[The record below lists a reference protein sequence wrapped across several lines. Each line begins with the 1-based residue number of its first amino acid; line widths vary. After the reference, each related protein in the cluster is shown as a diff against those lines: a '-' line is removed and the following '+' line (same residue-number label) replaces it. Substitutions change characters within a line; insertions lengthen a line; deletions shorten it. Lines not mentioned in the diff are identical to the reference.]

1 MPFILFCRSRFCKPE
16 LKVVFIIIS
25 PKLLVMIIWAVEFN
39 SIVNNLLVGFGYTEI
54 EFWLSSLIPVQVL
67 TIIVTLLFAKHPF
80 EFTTLT
86 EYVVVTDGETEIDI
100 VVAPVFQ
107 VYELAV
113 VDAVNIALLPIQI
126 NELEVKATKLGFAF
140 TVTELT
146 AVFDATHPN
155 ELLPVTEY
163 ELVIVGEN
171 AIPFKTPPV
180 QV

>member
-1 MPFILFCRSRFCKPE
+1 
-16 LKVVFIIIS
+16 
-25 PKLLVMIIWAVEFN
+25 
-39 SIVNNLLVGFGYTEI
+39 
-54 EFWLSSLIPVQVL
+54 
-67 TIIVTLLFAKHPF
+67 
-80 EFTTLT
+80 
-86 EYVVVTDGETEIDI
+86 
-100 VVAPVFQ
+100 VAPVFQ

-171 AIPFKTPPV
+171 AIPFNTPPV